1 MPNVLRC
8 INKLFFLLLYPSVVL
23 AQGEIVAPSNITFQ
37 MPSITIPRDMKV
49 GTVLNETFD
58 LGLMQSKNVTCPFLQ
73 SAEVY
78 GALAPGFTNVYKT
91 NVPGV
96 GVRFGITKGWNG
108 GYYIAPNSVTA
119 NVYQPNSSSQ
129 QYRRVQYVVI
139 DQVGQGTINQTP
151 YMIVTY
157 SGTCFPTASYRADIK
172 EGVSVIT
179 PHTCAVLSNRVN
191 VTLPDVQAIDLK
203 NANSTAGDTNFSIG
217 LNCTAGSKVYVTLTD
232 KNDVGN
238 RGSVLTLD
246 KSSTASGVGI
256 EILMNQKAVKF
267 GPDSP
272 VAGTVNQM
280 LVGDAAP
287 SLTSIPFTARYISKG
302 NVKGGTVSATA
313 TFTMSYQ

>member
-1 MPNVLRC
+1 MSNILRC
-8 INKLFFLLLYPSVVL
+8 LSKFFILIFYPSLVF
-23 AQGEIVAPSNITFQ
+23 AQGTIGAPSNITFQ
-37 MPSITIPRDMKV
+37 IPNTKPPRDMKV
-49 GTVLNETFD
+49 GTTFESVFD
-58 LGLMQSKNVTCPFLQ
+58 LGLMTSKNVTCPFLQ
-73 SAEVY
+73 STEVF
-78 GALAPGFTNVYKT
+78 GTVAPGFTNVYKT

-96 GVRFGITKGWNG
+96 GVKFAITKGWNG
-108 GYYIAPNSVTA
+108 GYYYAPNSTTS

-129 QYRRVQYVVI
+129 QYRKVELVVI
-139 DQVGQGTINQTP
+139 DQISKGTLNDMP

-157 SGTCFPTASYRADIK
+157 YGTCFPTVSYRADIQSNYT
-172 EGVSVIT
+172 VVT
-179 PHTCAVLSNRVN
+179 PHTCAVTTSRINVN
-191 VTLPDVQAIDLK
+191 LPDVKATDLK
-203 NANSTAGDTNFSIG
+203 NSNSTAGDTNFSIG